1 MKQIKKVA
9 KNVERRVIEVGSM
22 DWMIKNLIFDIQML
36 KNKVEKLEGEKEMSD
51 FKEKLGKALDVM
63 KEKKPEVIKFINKK
77 VNVPILNEKQEA
89 NLLSQIFDRFMI
101 AMDKFTDK

>member
-1 MKQIKKVA
+1 M
-9 KNVERRVIEVGSM
+9 IEIGSM

-36 KNKVEKLEGEKEMSD
+36 KQKVEDLEGEKEMSD

-77 VNVPILNEKQEA
+77 VNVPILNEKQE
-89 NLLSQIFDRFMI
+89 S
-101 AMDKFTDK
+101 K

>member
-36 KNKVEKLEGEKEMSD
+36 KNKVEKLEGEKDMSD

-63 KEKKPEVIKFINKK
+63 KDKKPEVIKFINKK

-89 NLLSQIFDRFMI
+89 KLLSQIFDRFMI

>member
-1 MKQIKKVA
+1 MKQIRKVA
-9 KNVERRVIEVGSM
+9 KNVERSMIEVGSM
-22 DWMIKNLIFDIQML
+22 DWMIKNLIFDVQML
-36 KNKVEKLEGEKEMSD
+36 KNKVETLEGEKEMSD

-89 NLLSQIFDRFMI
+89 KLLSQFFDRFMV

>member
-9 KNVERRVIEVGSM
+9 KSVERRAIEVGNL
-22 DWMIKNLIFDIQML
+22 DWIIKNLIFDVQML

-63 KEKKPEVIKFINKK
+63 KDKKPEVIKFINKK
-77 VNVPILNEKQEA
+77 VNGSIREGIK
-89 NLLSQIFDRFMI
+89 
-101 AMDKFTDK
+101 

>member
-1 MKQIKKVA
+1 M
-9 KNVERRVIEVGSM
+9 IEIGSM

-36 KNKVEKLEGEKEMSD
+36 KQKVEDLEGEKEMSD

-89 NLLSQIFDRFMI
+89 KLLGQIFDRFMV

>member
-1 MKQIKKVA
+1 MKQIKKVV
-9 KNVERRVIEVGSM
+9 KSVERRLIEVGSM
-22 DWMIKNLIFDIQML
+22 DWMIKNLIFDIQIL
-36 KNKVEKLEGEKEMSD
+36 KKKVEKLEGEKDMSD

-89 NLLSQIFDRFMI
+89 KLLSQIFDRFMI